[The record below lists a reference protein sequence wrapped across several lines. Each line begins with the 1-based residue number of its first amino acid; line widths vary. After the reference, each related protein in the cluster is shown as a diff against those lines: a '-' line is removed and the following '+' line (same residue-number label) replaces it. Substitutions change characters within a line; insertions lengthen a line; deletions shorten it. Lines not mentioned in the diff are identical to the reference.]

1 MVKMIDL
8 GSTTAASSLKKEM
21 GKLVFAGQIFSSGL
35 QWYSGP
41 AVHCLVLGVPSENF
55 IVC

>member
-1 MVKMIDL
+1 MVKMTDL

-21 GKLVFAGQIFSSGL
+21 GKLVFARQIFSSRL

-41 AVHCLVLGVPSENF
+41 AVHCLVLDIPSENS